1 MSNLERPKPYI
12 GISGV
17 VSVGQQE
24 QLEILSTEM
33 DLFSLNRRLALGVK
47 AVHKTQFLDITNK
60 YGEEWYPVGHEQ
72 FANGVTRSNDT
83 DKSIAIAQTF
93 LDPEYVENPGYR
105 DHFTDRIFKRGE
117 NWIDGIQ
124 FDMLPWHT
132 DPTMVGFLEQLKTKH
147 DATIFLQCHGDAMES
162 LGPQKAI
169 RRLGQFASTI
179 DYVLFDAS
187 HGTGKRLDTDWLKTF
202 LDEAYD
208 SSALEGVGFAVAGG
222 LNGAVVREEL
232 IKVVQDFPDISW
244 DAEGQLHPQTKNRT
258 RPLDMDLVQ
267 DYLQASREIL
277 EA

>member
-1 MSNLERPKPYI
+1 MTSPERPKPYI

-17 VSVGQQE
+17 VNVGQQE
-24 QLEILSTEM
+24 QLKILSTEM
-33 DLFSLNRRLALGVK
+33 DLFGLNRRLALGVK
-47 AVHKTQFLDITNK
+47 AVHKTQFLDIPNK
-60 YGEEWYPVGHEQ
+60 YGEEWYPVGPQQ
-72 FANGVTRSNDT
+72 FANVVTRSDDT
-83 DKSIAIAQTF
+83 NKSIAIAQTF

-105 DHFTDRIFKRGE
+105 DHFTNRIFKRGE

-132 DPTMVGFLEQLKTKH
+132 DPAMMGFLERLKAKH
-147 DATIFLQCHGDAMES
+147 DSAIFLQCHGDAMES
-162 LGPQKAI
+162 LGPQNAI

-187 HGTGKRLDTDWLKTF
+187 HGTGKRLDTDRLKTF

-232 IKVVQDFPDISW
+232 VKVIQDFPDISW
-244 DAEGQLHPQTKNRT
+244 DAEGQLHPQTKNHA
-258 RPLDMDLVQ
+258 RPLDITLAQ

-277 EA
+277 EN